1 MPIPAAAIFDLDG
14 TMVDNNPFHIK
25 AWQAFYERRGRTL
38 TEADYKTYING
49 RTNADVV
56 RWVFEG
62 EAITEADILA
72 YTDEKESLYRTI
84 YADYI
89 KPVHGLL
96 PWLHQLQQHT
106 IPIAMATSGIPDNIN
121 FFFQHVPVQHFFSLV
136 VNGTQIKK
144 GKPDPEIYTLT
155 AQKLGVDP
163 AACVAF
169 EDSVPGV
176 QSALAAGMKVVA
188 VTTTH
193 TAAELSMAHLIVPDF
208 STLTVNDITSLINNI

>member
-1 MPIPAAAIFDLDG
+1 MPLPAAAIFDLDG

-25 AWQAFYERRGRTL
+25 AWQAFYERRGRIL
-38 TEADYKTYING
+38 TEADYKTHING

-56 RWVFEG
+56 KWVFEG
-62 EAITEADILA
+62 EPITDADIAA
-72 YTDEKESLYRTI
+72 YTDEKESLYRDI

-96 PWLHQLQQHT
+96 PWLHQLQQHA

-121 FFFQHVPVQHFFSLV
+121 FFFQHVPVQPFFSLV

-155 AQKLGVDP
+155 AQKLGVNP
-163 AACVAF
+163 TACVAF

-193 TAAELSMAHLIVPDF
+193 TAAELSMAHAIIPDF
-208 STLTVNDITSLINNI
+208 SNLTVNEMIRLIENV